1 MSTTRARQRH
11 KRSRIDFQAARELAL
26 AFPGAE
32 EATSY
37 GTPAFRVRGK
47 LFARFH
53 QDGESLVVRTDFDQR
68 ELLVQADPSV
78 FFVTDHYR
86 DHPWVLVRLASVSR
100 LQLGE
105 VLEQGWRQRATKRLI
120 EAFDADS

>member
-1 MSTTRARQRH
+1 MTFQTART
-11 KRSRIDFQAARELAL
+11 LAL
-26 AFPGAE
+26 ALPGAE

-53 QDGESLVVRTDFDQR
+53 QDGESLVVRSDLDSR
-68 ELLVQADPSV
+68 EVLVQADPRS

-86 DHPWVLVRLASVSR
+86 DHPWVLVRLGSVSR
-100 LQLGE
+100 SVLTE
-105 VLEQGWRQRATKRLI
+105 VLEKAWRQRAPKHLVK
-120 EAFDADS
+120 EFDTE

>member
-1 MSTTRARQRH
+1 M
-11 KRSRIDFQAARELAL
+11 RSRMDFRTARTIAL
-26 AFPGAE
+26 GFPGTE

-53 QDGESLVVRTDFDQR
+53 QDGESLVVRADLDER
-68 ELLVQADPSV
+68 EVLVQADPRS

-86 DHPWVLVRLASVSR
+86 DHPWVLVRLGSVSR
-100 LQLGE
+100 TLLIE
-105 VLEQGWRQRATKRLI
+105 VLEQAWRQRAPKRLVR
-120 EAFDADS
+120 AFDADS